1 MQYQVPQF
9 IEVEDKIFGPLTLK
23 QFLYVAGGGAVS
35 FILWSVI
42 PIKFVALI
50 VVIPTMSFFLAL
62 AFYKVNGRPLIN
74 TVENAFSFMF
84 SNKLYIW
91 KKVDKPVQEKKEESI
106 ANDLLNVPK
115 ISESKLKEM
124 SWSLDIN
131 SKVEKNDAK
140 SSLDLKI

>member
-1 MQYQVPQF
+1 
-9 IEVEDKIFGPLTLK
+9 
-23 QFLYVAGGGAVS
+23 
-35 FILWSVI
+35 
-42 PIKFVALI
+42 
-50 VVIPTMSFFLAL
+50 MSFFLAL